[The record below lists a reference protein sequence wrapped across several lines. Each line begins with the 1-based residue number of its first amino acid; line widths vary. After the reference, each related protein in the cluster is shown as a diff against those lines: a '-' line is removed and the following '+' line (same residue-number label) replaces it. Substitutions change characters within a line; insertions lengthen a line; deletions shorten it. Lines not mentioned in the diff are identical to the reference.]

1 MKAYSIDL
9 RQKVIDAYNNQEGSL
24 RQLAKR
30 FSVSLSFVQRLLKR
44 YHQSGT
50 VESKPHG
57 GGKPAK
63 LTQEQMV
70 IVKILVEEDNDATL
84 VELCERLQQ
93 RIGVKLSRA
102 TLGRITQTLNLTR
115 KKKNTARQRKK
126 HRESATT
133 QKRVLDNH
141 WRSEP
146 C

>member
-50 VESKPHG
+50 VEPKPHG

-115 KKKNTARQRKK
+115 KKKHCTPAKETP
-126 HRESATT
+126 REC
-133 QKRVLDNH
+133 NN
-141 WRSEP
+141 SEASSGQP
-146 C
+146 LEK